1 MLDLNITALS
11 SVKEILQPQIS
22 TSNLTAFM
30 HLPCTMANQAIN
42 SQRIICI
49 KQTYFQD
56 CLISPLKSC
65 PGSAR

>member
-1 MLDLNITALS
+1 MRDLNISALS
-11 SVKEILQPQIS
+11 SVKERLQPQIS

-30 HLPCTMANQAIN
+30 HLPRTTANQAIN

-65 PGSAR
+65 PGFAR